1 MDRHRDPARTHV
13 SFRPSFLPGVVYHH
27 RKPIIRSKRK
37 KKSSKIFVE
46 TSNFF
51 LKHLSFILIILEE
64 LNQSKKTTGERNQS
78 TEIFPP
84 ILSSTTTRVHIRE
97 INIAKM
103 KSILLSSRV
112 WGSVFRS
119 IQDDFSLWHFENKK
133 RWCYIGN
140 TAKILGKANYLC
152 EFFSPRSDNQDYACR
167 TRLRE
172 ILKNKESTELLPWI
186 TL

>member
-13 SFRPSFLPGVVYHH
+13 SFRPSVRPSFRASVYHH

-84 ILSSTTTRVHIRE
+84 ILSSTTKRVHIWE

-133 RWCYIGN
+133 GD
-140 TAKILGKANYLC
+140 AILEILQKYWEKQTIYG
-152 EFFSPRSDNQDYACR
+152 SDNQDYACR

-172 ILKNKESTELLPWI
+172 ILKNKESTELLS
-186 TL
+186 